1 MPELPEVETVR
12 RGLTNLIVGRRISG
26 VTILKPKSFQIDPVV
41 LSEEVVGARVTLI
54 RRYAKLLSIDL
65 STDWSLAVH
74 LKMTGQL
81 VFRDDVDAAEN
92 WGAGH
97 PTASFLAQLPDN
109 STRVV
114 FDLTGCEGAGLS
126 SCAKS
131 QDPGLVP
138 GSVVSSSCAQSQDPG
153 VVSDPDT
160 PNLTPYHLFFN
171 DQRIFGWVRAM
182 PSTDVQQLDFVTK
195 LGPEPLTPDG
205 KRLTG
210 AAATRAATDF
220 LARVRHHT
228 SAVVKAAILDQTVI
242 AGVGNIYA
250 DEALWA
256 ARTHP
261 SSRVKDLTDAR
272 LKKIFVEA
280 GEAMARSLESGGS
293 TMRDYIQAD
302 GTPGSYL
309 DKFANV
315 FRREGQPC
323 PRCGAPIE
331 KIRVAGRGTHICP
344 RCQRVAKPR

>member
-1 MPELPEVETVR
+1 
-12 RGLTNLIVGRRISG
+12 
-26 VTILKPKSFQIDPVV
+26 
-41 LSEEVVGARVTLI
+41 
-54 RRYAKLLSIDL
+54 
-65 STDWSLAVH
+65 
-74 LKMTGQL
+74 
-81 VFRDDVDAAEN
+81 
-92 WGAGH
+92 
-97 PTASFLAQLPDN
+97 
-109 STRVV
+109 
-114 FDLTGCEGAGLS
+114 
-126 SCAKS
+126 
-131 QDPGLVP
+131 
-138 GSVVSSSCAQSQDPG
+138 
-153 VVSDPDT
+153 
-160 PNLTPYHLFFN
+160 
-171 DQRIFGWVRAM
+171 M
-182 PSTDVQQLDFVTK
+182 PSADVQQLDFVTK

-205 KRLTG
+205 ERLTG
-210 AAATRAATDF
+210 AAAAQAAADF